1 MNLNQKGTN
10 GASGR
15 QRVGLFARPSYR
27 GFNKPHRRI
36 SVTTTDGIALEG
48 VHLHAGKDT
57 LVIYCHGFLSSKNYL
72 VIPRFVEMLAEDFDA
87 LAFDFRGHG
96 DSQGGT
102 TLGEQEVEDV
112 GAVVNYAKQFDY
124 RRVILMGSS
133 MGGAV
138 AIRYAGTHEDVD
150 GVVTIGAFAH
160 GNFSSIALQ
169 GLRLLELPV
178 THRLLRELRRTRIRS
193 YESRSAPADVVENIS
208 PRPLLLIHGE
218 RDPLIPVS
226 HARELYARA
235 REPKQLIVIPR
246 GSHDI
251 PNLNR
256 RTKEWIVEWASREA

>member
-1 MNLNQKGTN
+1 
-10 GASGR
+10 
-15 QRVGLFARPSYR
+15 
-27 GFNKPHRRI
+27 
-36 SVTTTDGIALEG
+36 
-48 VHLHAGKDT
+48 
-57 LVIYCHGFLSSKNYL
+57 
-72 VIPRFVEMLAEDFDA
+72 MLAEDFDA